1 VGVGFVLSTLAA
13 LAQPDHYLAILLPGM
28 LVGALCGFVT
38 QRDTPAQKCANAS
51 RPRLVCLLIAGAL
64 SAEPLGSSQP
74 ADSGSGLAPLGFL
87 IGRWEGTSEGRPGRG
102 TVERE
107 YTRMLGSRFLH
118 LRNRSVYPP
127 QEANPKGEEHE
138 DVGIMGL
145 MKGNGAGR
153 GRVEAQSVL

>member
-1 VGVGFVLSTLAA
+1 
-13 LAQPDHYLAILLPGM
+13 
-28 LVGALCGFVT
+28 
-38 QRDTPAQKCANAS
+38 
-51 RPRLVCLLIAGAL
+51 
-64 SAEPLGSSQP
+64 
-74 ADSGSGLAPLGFL
+74 
-87 IGRWEGTSEGRPGRG
+87 
-102 TVERE
+102 
-107 YTRMLGSRFLH
+107 MLGSRFLH